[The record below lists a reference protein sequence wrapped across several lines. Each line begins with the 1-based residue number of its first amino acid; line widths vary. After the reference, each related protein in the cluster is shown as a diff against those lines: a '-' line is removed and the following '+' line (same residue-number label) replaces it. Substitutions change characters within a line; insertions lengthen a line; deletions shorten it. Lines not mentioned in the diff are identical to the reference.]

1 MFFFFNVTATT
12 DIYTYSHTLS
22 LPDALAIAS
31 LQAFFQRIYRRKPDG
46 LLPSLRDFVGILHRH
61 LPDQIPAGIY
71 SGAALYRLL
80 VRSVFLAFPAQKFR
94 GAKTYKAVP
103 LATPGNK
110 THRRDPR
117 IVLFAILLPSV

>member
-1 MFFFFNVTATT
+1 MLLRPPISTRTDTHMPYTT
-12 DIYTYSHTLS
+12 VFRSHIDLGRYA
-22 LPDALAIAS
+22 DAAS

-71 SGAALYRLL
+71 RGAALYRLL

-94 GAKTYKAVP
+94 GAKT
-103 LATPGNK
+103 
-110 THRRDPR
+110 
-117 IVLFAILLPSV
+117 